1 MNTIRYKE
9 LKQWY
14 LEDGI
19 AKENAKKYFDNIQPR
34 IFQTGFYSAP
44 SWNWGYE
51 LGIVGVDGTGENG
64 IQSGNTKWFEVVTQF
79 GQVKSAREVYIPTIE
94 PY

>member
-1 MNTIRYKE
+1 
-9 LKQWY
+9 
-14 LEDGI
+14 
-19 AKENAKKYFDNIQPR
+19 
-34 IFQTGFYSAP
+34 
-44 SWNWGYE
+44 
-51 LGIVGVDGTGENG
+51 VGVDGTGENG